1 MLAGAAGGAAAGIA
15 TVILYL
21 GRIWLQ
27 RAPLE
32 TTQNIEQLTPAG
44 KPIALP
50 PGESQARLPG

>member
-15 TVILYL
+15 GVILYL

-27 RAPLE
+27 RVPLE

-44 KPIALP
+44 KRIALP
-50 PGESQARLPG
+50 PGESEARLSG